1 MTAFDWL
8 GKSAAEASVSFEGLG
23 KAMAAE
29 KQARKTRENLA
40 RAKSRMVRAREAVE
54 EADLA
59 GDKTEEL
66 LDAQVAAE
74 EAYYRLTGKI

>member
-1 MTAFDWL
+1 MITL
-8 GKSAAEASVSFEGLG
+8 EGFG
-23 KAMAAE
+23 KAMKAE
-29 KQARKTRENLA
+29 KEARKTRENLA
-40 RAKSRMVRAREAVE
+40 RAKSRMIRAREAVE

-74 EAYYRLTGKI
+74 EAYYRLSGKI